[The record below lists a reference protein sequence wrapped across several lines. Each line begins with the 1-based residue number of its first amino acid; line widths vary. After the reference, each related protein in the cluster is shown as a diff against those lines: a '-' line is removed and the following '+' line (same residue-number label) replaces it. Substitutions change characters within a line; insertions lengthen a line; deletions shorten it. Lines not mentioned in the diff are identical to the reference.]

1 MIIEA
6 AVWST
11 AQVRSMVRVDAS
23 QYSPTN
29 ERPGCDG
36 ERIVD
41 FGPHIGLI
49 ISTHWGP
56 TPFGQALSGMKIEK
70 EFDVEAFCKDSD
82 PPPANGEVK

>member
-11 AQVRSMVRVDAS
+11 AQIRNMVRVDTS
-23 QYSPTN
+23 LYSPTN

-36 ERIVD
+36 ETIVD

-56 TPFGQALSGMKIEK
+56 TPFGKVITPVEEK

-82 PPPANGEVK
+82 PPPSIGEVT